1 MMMSFEPLQVQEAVD
16 AGQVT
21 NWWEE
26 VNSVL
31 QFSHFFFLHN
41 FNIICCYSHI
51 KHVAK

>member
-1 MMMSFEPLQVQEAVD
+1 MMSFEPLQVQQAVD

-26 VNSVL
+26 VNCVL
-31 QFSHFFFLHN
+31 QFSHFFLHN

-51 KHVAK
+51 IHVAK